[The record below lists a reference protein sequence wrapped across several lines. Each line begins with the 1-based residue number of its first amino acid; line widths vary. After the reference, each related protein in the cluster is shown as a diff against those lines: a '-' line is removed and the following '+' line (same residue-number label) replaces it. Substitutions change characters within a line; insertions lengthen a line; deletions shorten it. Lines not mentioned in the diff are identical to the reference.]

1 MMSRAACLIVA
12 RTHQRIVQAARELLE
27 AGDAQVT
34 MGRIAG
40 AAGVTRQLLYLHFSG
55 RADLLLA
62 VTRAVDEEV
71 RPAAEQQRVDDAADA
86 RAALREA
93 VALQGRI
100 KPRLAGIAAALDRL
114 RQTDTDAAAAWQE
127 REDARYARGRDVVAR
142 LAEEGALFDGLG
154 VDDAARLLWSA
165 TSQRSWTELVVD
177 TGWTTQQWT
186 QRMTQLLERA
196 LIGP

>member
-1 MMSRAACLIVA
+1 M
-12 RTHQRIVQAARELLE
+12 
-27 AGDAQVT
+27 
-34 MGRIAG
+34 
-40 AAGVTRQLLYLHFSG
+40 
-55 RADLLLA
+55 
-62 VTRAVDEEV
+62 
-71 RPAAEQQRVDDAADA
+71 
-86 RAALREA
+86 
-93 VALQGRI
+93 ALQGRI